1 MEKPAKYHRLA
12 YNKEMREKEPS
23 VHKTAQGKCEI
34 IRFFFERTRKKVDN

>member
-1 MEKPAKYHRLA
+1 MEKSAKYHRLA

-34 IRFFFERTRKKVDN
+34 IRFFF